1 MLSAVLA
8 GDIGDTAPVVYCSY
22 KNTFT
27 SYDVST
33 IQTRQ
38 TNSSQIGFSENGS
51 TGSRGGGGV
60 KGSVA

>member
-27 SYDVST
+27 SYMMCRRYRRGKQTHLKLVSVKM
-33 IQTRQ
+33 
-38 TNSSQIGFSENGS
+38 
-51 TGSRGGGGV
+51 GV
-60 KGSVA
+60 VGVEVEEGLKAL